1 MFDYE
6 FMRNAWLSTVLT
18 SILAGPIGYFLVLRG
33 QSFAGHA
40 LAHLG
45 FTGATASLFLGV
57 SPFTGAVLVTVLGGV
72 GIGLLGNRLENRDV
86 VIGIILSLALGIGL
100 LALHFYTRF
109 ATQANNL
116 LFGNVLAVSH
126 QTLIHLTMLTLI
138 CGCAFVIFYRPLL
151 LTTLQPDIAAARGYP
166 IQRYSVAFFVLCA
179 LVTAGC
185 AQIVGALL
193 VFTLMIAP
201 GATALQ
207 ITCRLKSGLLLS
219 AFLALGYGISGIT
232 LAYYTDWP
240 VSFAITAI
248 SSCGYLLARLQ
259 SPLRQRLFVTS

>member
-1 MFDYE
+1 MFEYQ
-6 FMRNAWLSTVLT
+6 FMRNAWLATTLIA
-18 SILAGPIGYFLVLRG
+18 ILAGPIGYFLVLRG

-45 FTGATASLFLGV
+45 FTGATLSIFLGV
-57 SPFTGAVLVTVLGGV
+57 SPFTGALLITVTGGV

-86 VIGIILSLALGIGL
+86 VIGVILSLALGIGL

-126 QTLIHLTMLTLI
+126 KTVVQLAVLAVI
-138 CGCAFVIFYRPLL
+138 CASAFISFYRPLL
-151 LTTLQPDIAAARGYP
+151 LTTLQPDIAATRGYP
-166 IQRYSVAFFVLCA
+166 VLRYSIAFFILCG
-179 LVTAGC
+179 LITAAC

-201 GATALQ
+201 GATALVL
-207 ITCRLKSGLLLS
+207 TSRLKWGLFLS
-219 AFLALGYGISGIT
+219 VLFALGYGLGGIT
-232 LAYYTDWP
+232 VAYITDWP
-240 VSFAITAI
+240 VSFAITAL
-248 SSCGYLLARLQ
+248 SSLGYFIARIIHW
-259 SPLRQRLFVTS
+259 LRQNN